1 MSEENV
7 QPADLKS
14 VRQALYRERW
24 KKYPKIPKSREE
36 TIDALTML
44 SPILTSK
51 GEDFLLVNDRET
63 GIVIFSR
70 PKNLKCL
77 CNDVTEM
84 YADGTFKCC
93 PKFYTQLYTIH
104 GYKNGHYVP
113 LVYDWT
119 KNCKRHF
126 DAF

>member
-1 MSEENV
+1 MSEENL

-14 VRQALYRERW
+14 VSQALYRERR

-36 TIDALTML
+36 TMDALAML

-63 GIVIFSR
+63 GIVIFSC

-77 CNDVTEM
+77 
-84 YADGTFKCC
+84 
-93 PKFYTQLYTIH
+93 
-104 GYKNGHYVP
+104 
-113 LVYDWT
+113 
-119 KNCKRHF
+119 
-126 DAF
+126 